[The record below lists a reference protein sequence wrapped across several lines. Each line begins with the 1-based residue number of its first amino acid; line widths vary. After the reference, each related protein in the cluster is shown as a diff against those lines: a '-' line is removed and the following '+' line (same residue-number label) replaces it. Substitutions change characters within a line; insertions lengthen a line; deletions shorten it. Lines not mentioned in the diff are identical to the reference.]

1 MRFTVLGFNQ
11 QMAVE
16 MGLSVNDLLLLQY
29 IMQANGTPDMK
40 HIVDDFETSYV
51 WLSHAKISEDL
62 PILNY
67 TEGSLKNKLSELK
80 QKGLITSIKV
90 SQTTGGSK
98 VYYSVTKLTTSF
110 IGDVGRHTE
119 VTSNNNTL
127 NNKINNNTL
136 SKDNVLRESLP
147 DNDYLETENEK
158 PKKKNLYQK
167 CLDMIYE
174 FTNDAKLTELLIQYL
189 NLLLEK
195 SKNEGRQLYANQFKG
210 MLNKLDT
217 ICTDGHYGECVQQ
230 SIQKGYIGFFPV
242 NNYSSKVQ
250 NYVPDTNKAQQYHA
264 GEKVKNDDGT
274 LKEY

>member
-1 MRFTVLGFNQ
+1 MPK
-11 QMAVE
+11 
-16 MGLSVNDLLLLQY
+16 VNDSSYFVVQSWMVNQLGLKSVERDCFAIIY
-29 IMQANGTPDMK
+29 GYSMDGES
-40 HIVDDFETSYV
+40 DF
-51 WLSHAKISEDL
+51 H
-62 PILNY
+62 
-67 TEGSLKNKLSELK
+67 GSLSYLSELTGYSK
-80 QKGLITSIKV
+80 NSVCTALKSLVDKGFIIKKDEIINNIKFCRYTSSLYGI
-90 SQTTGGSK
+90 QDTCTGIQD
-98 VYYSVTKLTTSF
+98 TCTNN
-110 IGDVGRHTE
+110 II
-119 VTSNNNTL
+119 NNT
-127 NNKINNNTL
+127 NKNIL
-136 SKDNVLRESLP
+136 SKDNILA
-147 DNDYLETENEK
+147 ETESENN
-158 PKKKNLYQK
+158 PRNVKKKNLYQK

-174 FTNDAKLTELLIQYL
+174 FTNDVKLTELLIQYL